1 MKLHQ
6 AFNIVR
12 GDVVV
17 FIGAG
22 GKTSTLVGLG
32 YELAEMGWRVLA
44 TTTTSIETDQLSLL
58 PRAISPEAGS
68 HIISHA
74 LTEDKFVFLYDRI
87 KGGAVYGADPNL
99 ISNLIDQVD
108 SDVILIEADS
118 SEGKPL
124 KAPYDDEPVIPPE
137 TSLIIQVSSLSAIG
151 KPLDDEYVYNV
162 DAIIE
167 RYGFPRGGKIRAPWV
182 AQVLRDKMLGL
193 KNVPTEARTVAFL
206 NQTTLKGHAR
216 TRARLIAK
224 IALKAGHLQSVVI
237 GAARSHDP
245 VIEIQRPMGAVVLAA
260 GLSSRMGQ
268 SKMLLEWSEDKTI
281 IEYIIAQL
289 IASRVEHITV
299 VIGHQGKEIKALL
312 KAQEV
317 DLIHNRSYKSG
328 EMLSSLKVG
337 IDALPSHM
345 MAALIVLGDQ
355 PQIKPKVLYQLT
367 QAYAEGTEQIIIPL
381 FNKNSGY
388 PIIVGRRFWNDIL
401 NLPRDGSLSDFIKR
415 YADQIRYVKVD
426 DDCILR
432 DVDTP
437 QDYIMERWRAG
448 FSK

>member
-1 MKLHQ
+1 LKLHQ

-44 TTTTSIETDQLSLL
+44 TTTTSIEAEQLNLL
-58 PRAISPEAGS
+58 PRALSPESGS
-68 HIISHA
+68 HIISQA

-87 KGGAVYGADPNL
+87 KGEAVYGADPSL
-99 ISNLIDQVD
+99 ISRLIDQVD

-118 SEGKPL
+118 SQGKPL

-151 KPLDDEYVYNV
+151 KPLDADHVYNV

-167 RYGFPRGGKIRAPWV
+167 RYGFPHGGKIRAPWV
-182 AQVLRDKMLGL
+182 AQVIRDKMIGL
-193 KNVPTEARTVAFL
+193 KNVPTDARTVAFL
-206 NQTTLKGHAR
+206 NQTSLKGHAR
-216 TRARLIAK
+216 VRARLIAK
-224 IALKAGHLQSVVI
+224 IALKAGHLHSVVI
-237 GAARSHDP
+237 GSARLHNP
-245 VIEIQRPMGAVVLAA
+245 VIEIQRPIGAVVLAA

-268 SKMLLEWSEDKTI
+268 SKMLLDWSEDKTI

-289 IASRVEHITV
+289 IASRLEHITV
-299 VIGHQGKEIKALL
+299 VTGHHGKEIKALL
-312 KAQEV
+312 KSQEV
-317 DLIHNRSYKSG
+317 DLVHNRSYKSG

-337 IDALPSHM
+337 INALPDHI
-345 MAALIVLGDQ
+345 MATLVVLGDQ
-355 PQIKPKVLYQLT
+355 PQIKPKVLYQLL
-367 QAYAEGTEQIIIPL
+367 QAYAEGTSQIIVPI
-381 FNKNSGY
+381 FNKQSGY
-388 PIIVGRRFWNDIL
+388 PIIVGRRYWKDIQ
-401 NLPRDGSLSDFIKR
+401 NIPRDGSLADFIKR
-415 YADQIRYVKVD
+415 HADQIHYVAVD

-437 QDYIMERWRAG
+437 QDYSAERWRAG
-448 FSK
+448 FV

>member
-12 GDVVV
+12 GDIVV

-22 GKTSTLVGLG
+22 GKTSTLVALG

-58 PRAISPEAGS
+58 PRAISPESGS
-68 HIISHA
+68 RIISHA
-74 LTEDKFVFLYDRI
+74 LTEDRFVFLYDHI
-87 KGGAVYGADPNL
+87 KGEEVYGADPNL
-99 ISNLIDQVD
+99 ISRLIDQVD

-118 SEGKPL
+118 SQGRPL
-124 KAPYDDEPVIPPE
+124 KAPYDDEPVIPPA

-151 KPLDDEYVYNV
+151 KPLDEEHVYNV
-162 DAIIE
+162 HAIID
-167 RYGFPRGGKIRAPWV
+167 RYGFPHGAKIRAPWV

-193 KNVPTEARTVAFL
+193 KNVPTDARTLAFL

-237 GAARSHDP
+237 GSARSHDP
-245 VIEIQRPMGAVVLAA
+245 VIEIQRPIAAVILAA

-268 SKMLLEWSEDKTI
+268 SKMLLEWSDNKTI
-281 IEYIIAQL
+281 IEYIISQL
-289 IASRVEHITV
+289 ISARLEHITV
-299 VIGHQGKEIKALL
+299 VTGHKGKEIKTLL
-312 KAQEV
+312 KSQDV
-317 DLIHNRSYKSG
+317 DLVHNRSYKSG

-337 IDALPSHM
+337 LSALPDNI
-345 MAALIVLGDQ
+345 MAALITLGDQ
-355 PQIKPKVLYQLT
+355 PQIKPKVLYHLLQT
-367 QAYAEGTEQIIIPL
+367 YAEGTDQIIVPS

-388 PIIVGRRFWNDIL
+388 PIIIGRRYWKEIMNI
-401 NLPRDGSLSDFIKR
+401 PRDGSLSDFMKR
-415 YADQIRYVKVD
+415 YQEQIRYVTID
-426 DDCILR
+426 DDSILR

-437 QDYIMERWRAG
+437 QDYKAERWRAG
-448 FSK
+448 FS